1 VKTAKVPLP
10 LRRWDF
16 CLVSRPGSF
25 AKNQGCPSSVLLDVL
40 LDAGC
45 VLLDK
50 MRVVGFLRCRSLTRK
65 FVP

>member
-1 VKTAKVPLP
+1 

-16 CLVSRPGSF
+16 CFWGRPGLS
-25 AKNQGCPSSVLLDVL
+25 AQNQGCPSIVLLDVL
-40 LDAGC
+40 LDAGR

>member
-1 VKTAKVPLP
+1 

-16 CLVSRPGSF
+16 RYVGRPGSF
-25 AKNQGCPSSVLLDVL
+25 TRNQRCPSIVLLDVL
-40 LDAGC
+40 LDAEC

-50 MRVVGFLRCRSLTRK
+50 MRVVGFLRCHSLTRK